1 MNMSI
6 QPAISLDMSNLRD
19 QQVAWLDHIVQ
30 STGLTITEVAR
41 AGGLHPS
48 TLTRFR
54 NTNDNGHTL
63 TSSTVRKIENAT
75 RVPAYVTDIRPAIQA
90 FTENEAHPFI
100 AREDAGNLVESALR
114 SAARSAQNIHLWT
127 LKTNSLSA
135 VGYMAGM
142 VVAVDHDAEPR
153 DGDAVCAQKYDYRR
167 GTAETIFRVYRTP
180 YLLTAS
186 MSGEPGEV
194 EIVDNK
200 NVVIAGVIVGGFR
213 LRH

>member
-1 MNMSI
+1 MST
-6 QPAISLDMSNLRD
+6 LRD
-19 QQVAWLDHIVQ
+19 QQIAWLEHIVT
-30 STGLTITEVAR
+30 STGLTITEIAR

-48 TLTRFR
+48 TLTRFKAK
-54 NTNDNGHTL
+54 NDAGHTL

-75 RVPAYVTDIRPAIQA
+75 RVPAYVTDMRPAIQSFA
-90 FTENEAHPFI
+90 ENEAQPFL
-100 AREDAGNLVESALR
+100 AREETGNPVETALR
-114 SAARSAQNIHLWT
+114 TATKAAQNIQLWT
-127 LKTNSLSA
+127 MKANTLSA
-135 VGYMAGM
+135 MGYPAGM
-142 VVAVDHDAEPR
+142 VVAIDHDAEPR

-180 YLLTAS
+180 YLLTAYQ
-186 MSGEPGEV
+186 SGEPGEV